1 MASAARLPDEQMKNF
16 PAGNFQER
24 IRSVLSPKTISLLS
38 LSALLTLALLL
49 AAACGGSKAN
59 VRQEQANAQPA
70 AVDVTTATAIVR
82 ELPQYFEATGSLTG
96 DEQTDVM
103 PSIAGKVVTIG
114 VDMGSY
120 VRRGQMIV
128 RLDDVDS
135 KLRVQQQ
142 QAQVDQ
148 MKASLR
154 QAEEKVGVRPGQSF
168 DLKKIPEVS
177 NAKVALEL
185 AEKNLR
191 RSEKLIESGDVSR
204 SQYDQQ
210 KAQRD
215 QLLQVYEAALSL
227 ARQNYAAVMTARANV
242 ASAESQLNLARRS
255 LSYALVYSPI
265 DGFVSER
272 NADLGEY
279 VSLTTKVATIVKINP
294 LRVRIDIPEQA
305 IPAISVGQS
314 VSVTTS
320 AWPDKNFSGRI
331 ARVSPNVTPASR
343 TLTVEA
349 EVENGSGTLK
359 PGQFATV
366 RILESR
372 AQPAVLVPARAVR
385 TESGV
390 SRVFVIKD
398 GHAQERVVQLGQTE
412 GDLVQIKNGIAGDE
426 LVATS
431 NVEQLADGMA
441 VRQ

>member
-1 MASAARLPDEQMKNF
+1 M
-16 PAGNFQER
+16 
-24 IRSVLSPKTISLLS
+24 LSRKIISLLL
-38 LSALLTLALLL
+38 LSVSLTLVLLL
-49 AAACGGSKAN
+49 VVACGGSKAN
-59 VRQEQANAQPA
+59 VRQEQANSAPPVA
-70 AVDVTTATAIVR
+70 IDVTTATAIVR

-96 DEQTDVM
+96 DEQTDVA
-103 PSIAGKVVTIG
+103 PSIAGKVVAIG

-120 VRRGQMIV
+120 VKRGQMIV

-142 QAQVDQ
+142 QAQLDQ

-154 QAEEKVGVRPGQSF
+154 QAEEKVGVRPGQTF
-168 DLKKIPEVS
+168 NLNNIPEVN
-177 NAKVALEL
+177 NAKVALDL

-242 ASAESQLNLARRS
+242 ANAESQLNLARRS
-255 LSYALVYSPI
+255 LSYALVFSPI
-265 DGFVSER
+265 DGFVAER

-279 VSLTTKVATIVKINP
+279 VSPTTKVATIVRINP

-305 IPAISVGQS
+305 IPAISIGQS

-349 EVENGSGTLK
+349 EIENSNGALK

-366 RILESR
+366 RILQSR
-372 AQPAVLVPARAVR
+372 AQPAVLVPARSVR

-390 SRVFVIKD
+390 SRVFVIRD
-398 GHAQERVVQLGQTE
+398 GHVQERVVQLGQTE
-412 GDLVQIKNGIAGDE
+412 GDLIQIKNGVAGDE

-431 NVEQLADGMA
+431 NIEQLGDGMA